1 MPEKDARKLT
11 YPSIDLFRY
20 FCAIFVIAGHTHPL
34 EDINP
39 VLGYIAVQ
47 LMPRITVPFFFCI
60 AGYFYIEKL
69 EAGKKPFKT
78 YFTRLLLTY
87 AIWSVPYFLLDFFSY
102 GYKDIRGFFIDS
114 VYGFLA
120 AGTAYHFWFF
130 PAVIFSVCLTT
141 LLFKSGLKKALIPIS
156 LICYIMGTIGCAYNK
171 IGIHIPV
178 LSILYS
184 SSYFKLIRRVLL
196 MGFPF
201 FTSGYCFSRL
211 RTKEWRFLEKPV
223 LLFVLSLLLWLFEI
237 ALVERA
243 QVQDNIF
250 MTFGLYPFVIAI
262 INLLLHYPLQ
272 PYAQI
277 ARHCRVIA
285 NFSYYVHPLVIT
297 GISAASQRFLGI
309 EQISSTP
316 LFILTVLVTL
326 AFGFVIAKTKKKNIS
341 FVVR

>member
-1 MPEKDARKLT
+1 M
-11 YPSIDLFRY
+11 
-20 FCAIFVIAGHTHPL
+20 
-34 EDINP
+34 
-39 VLGYIAVQ
+39 
-47 LMPRITVPFFFCI
+47 
-60 AGYFYIEKL
+60 
-69 EAGKKPFKT
+69 
-78 YFTRLLLTY
+78 
-87 AIWSVPYFLLDFFSY
+87 
-102 GYKDIRGFFIDS
+102 
-114 VYGFLA
+114 
-120 AGTAYHFWFF
+120 
-130 PAVIFSVCLTT
+130 
-141 LLFKSGLKKALIPIS
+141 
-156 LICYIMGTIGCAYNK
+156 
-171 IGIHIPV
+171 
-178 LSILYS
+178 
-184 SSYFKLIRRVLL
+184 
-196 MGFPF
+196 
-201 FTSGYCFSRL
+201 
-211 RTKEWRFLEKPV
+211 EKPV